1 MIELAV
7 EHLDVTLSR
16 RRILKGLSASV
27 QPGGVTTIIGPNG
40 CGKSTLLRCLAR
52 IVRPDA
58 GRVTLDG
65 EDAWSVAPRGYARK
79 VAFMSQRPSVPE
91 GLHVRGLVERGR
103 TPYLGAFR
111 PFGPND
117 RAAVDGALAACGL
130 DGLAG
135 RRVDRLSGG
144 QRQRAWLAMA
154 QSTPVLLLD
163 EPTSFLDLPHQI
175 EVMRLVRRLNETQR
189 ITVVMVL
196 HDINLAA
203 SYSDMV
209 IAMRDGQLVTSGAPS
224 EVIRADVLETLFG
237 VALTVHPRAE
247 GRGPIVLPV

>member
-1 MIELAV
+1 M
-7 EHLDVTLSR
+7 EHLDVTLSG
-16 RRILKGLSASV
+16 RRILKGLSARV

-58 GRVTLDG
+58 GRVMLDG
-65 EDAWSVAPRGYARK
+65 EDAWSVDPRGYARK
-79 VAFMSQRPSVPE
+79 VAFMSQSPSVPE

-103 TPYLGAFR
+103 TSYLGAFR
-111 PFGPND
+111 PFGPDD
-117 RAAVDGALAACGL
+117 RAAVDDALAACGL

-144 QRQRAWLAMA
+144 QRQRAWIAMALA

-196 HDINLAA
+196 HEINLAA

-209 IAMRDGQLVTSGAPS
+209 IAMRDGQIVTSGAPS

-237 VALTVHPRAE
+237 VALTVHPRAA